1 MLRRRLIRL
10 TVQTIACYLPPFLT
24 VRVTLAYLAYMS
36 MFCLTQERSRRTI
49 SISMKQQQRG
59 FGRWALSER
68 KNVMLQCIA
77 V

>member
-10 TVQTIACYLPPFLT
+10 TVQTIACYLSPFLT

-49 SISMKQQQRG
+49 SIKQQQRG